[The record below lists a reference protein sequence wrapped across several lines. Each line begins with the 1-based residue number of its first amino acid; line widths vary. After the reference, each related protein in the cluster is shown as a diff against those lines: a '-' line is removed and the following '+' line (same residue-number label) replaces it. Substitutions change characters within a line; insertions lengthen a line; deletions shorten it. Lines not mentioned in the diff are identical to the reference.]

1 MLKKLFAGCL
11 MLVIAVFALNQVLL
25 AQQNRDVI
33 LATTTSVQDTGLLD
47 VLVEAFRKKT
57 GLSLKAIAVGTGQ
70 ALQLGRQGEAD
81 ILWVHSPDD
90 EKQFVEEGYGL
101 NRTTFMHNDFVIL
114 GPKNDPAKVIGSLK
128 ANEAFRKISG
138 SKNLFVS
145 RGDNSGTH
153 KKEMKIWKEAGISPD
168 RETYIEVGQGMAAT
182 VGVANEKQ
190 GYVLADRSTYL
201 SLKKSIDLVIVCEG
215 DKSLLNYYSLI
226 LVNPVRN
233 KNSPSYMTI
242 SNGVNPQKFPKVNAG
257 GAKGFFNFM
266 LSKEAKDIIEDFG
279 KEKYGGQLFFYDS
292 FTIISY
298 EFYFRRNKK
307 RDIFIV
313 RA

>member
-1 MLKKLFAGCL
+1 MSIAQKKRFYKIILAG
-11 MLVIAVFALNQVLL
+11 LL
-25 AQQNRDVI
+25 SVGIFFNCYAADNRTVI

-47 VLVEAFRKKT
+47 VLSGAFHKKSGYT
-57 GLSLKAIAVGTGQ
+57 LKAIAVGTGQ

-101 NRTTFMHNDFVIL
+101 NRTPFMHNDFVIL
-114 GPKNDPAKVIGSLK
+114 GPTDDPAKVAGSFK
-128 ANEAFRKISG
+128 AAEVFKKISE

-153 KKEMKIWKEAGISPD
+153 KKELAIWKETGAFPVK
-168 RETYIEVGQGMAAT
+168 EAYIEVGQGMAAT

-226 LVNPVRN
+226 LVNPQR
-233 KNSPSYMTI
+233 
-242 SNGVNPQKFPKVNAG
+242 FPKVNAE
-257 GAKGFFNFM
+257 GAKSFFDFV
-266 LSKEAKDIIEDFG
+266 LSKEAKDTVENFG
-279 KEKYGGQLFFYDS
+279 KDKFGEQVFFYDYK
-292 FTIISY
+292 IQ
-298 EFYFRRNKK
+298 
-307 RDIFIV
+307 
-313 RA
+313 